1 MQRRLSIKTLLFI
14 FCKLYR
20 LFSVLV
26 SRETLRTTLFLCQ
39 RPFLLFWQS
48 RLSFQLSSAFLLPFV
63 LFPCG
68 VGLWLYVAGLWLL
81 AAVLCH
87 LAAVSY
93 LARRRT
99 LAFSRRTLA
108 FSRRTL
114 PFLVPVF
121 PFLVLDFRLK
131 LIPFLR
137 VERVF
142 RLSSHQHEKGV
153 YVAG

>member
-48 RLSFQLSSAFLLPFV
+48 RLSFQLPSAFLLPFV
-63 LFPCG
+63 LFPFG
-68 VGLWLYVAGLWLL
+68 VGLWHLAAGVWHL

-93 LARRRT
+93 LARH
-99 LAFSRRTLA
+99 RTLA

-114 PFLVPVF
+114 PFLVLVF

-131 LIPFLR
+131 LIPFLG